1 MTKEYDFTGAK
12 RAQDIPE
19 LAQLQEEAAVGKV
32 RITMYV
38 DSDVLAAF
46 RQKAETQG
54 TGYQTL
60 MNAALR
66 DAAMPEHAPVTIE
79 TLRQIIREELHA
91 A

>member
-1 MTKEYDFTGAK
+1 MKKEYDFTGAK
-12 RAQDIPE
+12 RAQDVPA
-19 LAQLQEEAAVGKV
+19 LAKLQEEAAAGKV

-38 DSDVLAAF
+38 DADILSAF
-46 RQKAETQG
+46 RQKAEAEG

-66 DAAMPEHAPVTIE
+66 EAAMPEHAPVTVE